1 MAEEIV
7 VDIEF
12 KTNVSKISKDLES
25 VKDALADTNESLE
38 DIAKSGKGTETA
50 LGKLGKGF
58 KGIGLAM
65 KGLGIGLVIEAFNF
79 LKEIIMQNQAVMDGI
94 AVATE
99 TLSVL
104 FNQVTSVVTDVFDA
118 VSKSSEGFEGLKK
131 VIGGLL
137 TIAVTPL
144 KLAFYGITL
153 AVQEGQLAWEQSFF
167 GDGDPETIK
176 TLNEK
181 ISETKDNLKEVAT
194 DVVDAGQQVVTSFG
208 EAVTEIGSVVSIA
221 TETAIEGVKEISVAT
236 AIETGKALADA
247 KKNEE
252 LLEVIRAKQQLQSQ
266 LDAELQRQIRD
277 DVEKTFEERIKA
289 NEELGRILDDQLAK
303 EQAVA
308 DEKVRIAKLE
318 LDTNEAS
325 VELQTA
331 YQQALLE
338 QIDIEERISGQRS
351 EQLTNTNALIQEQR
365 DALSELNLLGK
376 EERELELASLEQDM
390 QEKLRLAEKS
400 GQDIN
405 KVTEHFAK
413 LRNEIEFKYRMQN
426 VDNIA
431 QTINMASGLFAEG
444 TAMAKVTGV
453 AQATIDT
460 YKAVNMALAS
470 APPPFN
476 FIQAGLT
483 LATGIKNVKEIM
495 SIKTEKPAPVQAPSG
510 ESIPRGAEQP
520 SSVPDT
526 RTGGLSLAQQLSDNF
541 MQQQPVQAYV
551 VEQDVTNAQQI
562 NTMIS
567 QKATL

>member
-12 KTNVSKISKDLES
+12 KTNVKKISKDLES

-79 LKEIIMQNQAVMDGI
+79 LKEIIMQNQVVMDGI

-104 FNQVTSVVTDVFDA
+104 FNEVVSVVTDVFDA
-118 VSKSSEGFEGLKK
+118 VSKSTEGFEGLTAVGK
-131 VIGGLL
+131 GLL
-137 TIAVTPL
+137 DLVIEPL
-144 KLAFYGITL
+144 KLAFYGIQL
-153 AVQEGQLAWEQSFF
+153 GIQQAMLAWEDSFLGG
-167 GDGDPETIK
+167 GDEGKIK
-176 TLNEK
+176 QLTADIE
-181 ISETKDNLKEVAT
+181 ETKQALSDTTDNI
-194 DVVDAGQQVVTSFG
+194 VDAGKSIVSNFA
-208 EAVTEIGSVVSIA
+208 EAVTEVGSVVTIA

-277 DVEKTFEERIKA
+277 DVALTFEERIKA

-318 LDTNEAS
+318 LDTNETS
-325 VELQTA
+325 IELQTA

-365 DALSELNLLGK
+365 DALSELNLIGK
-376 EERELELASLEQDM
+376 EERELELASLEQDF
-390 QEKLRLAEKS
+390 QDKLRLAEKS

-470 APPPFN
+470 APPPLN

-495 SIKTEKPAPVQAPSG
+495 SVKTEKPAPVQAPSG

-526 RTGGLSLAQQLSDNF
+526 RTGGLSLAQQFSDNF

>member
-12 KTNVSKISKDLES
+12 KTNVKKISKDLES

-50 LGKLGKGF
+50 LGKIGKGF

-79 LKEIIMQNQAVMDGI
+79 LKEIIMQNQVVMDGI

-104 FNQVTSVVTDVFDA
+104 FNEVVSVVTDVFDA
-118 VSKSSEGFEGLKK
+118 VSKSTEGFEGLTAVGK
-131 VIGGLL
+131 GLL
-137 TIAVTPL
+137 DLVIEPL
-144 KLAFYGITL
+144 KLAFYGIQL
-153 AVQEGQLAWEQSFF
+153 GIQQAMLAWEDSFLGG
-167 GDGDPETIK
+167 GDEGKIK
-176 TLNEK
+176 QLTADIE
-181 ISETKDNLKEVAT
+181 ETKQALSDTTDNI
-194 DVVDAGQQVVTSFG
+194 VDAGKSIVSNFA
-208 EAVTEIGSVVSIA
+208 EAVTEVGSVVTIA

-277 DVEKTFEERIKA
+277 DVALTFEERIKA

-318 LDTNEAS
+318 LDTNETS
-325 VELQTA
+325 IELQTA

-365 DALSELNLLGK
+365 DALSELNLIGK
-376 EERELELASLEQDM
+376 EERELELASLEQDF
-390 QEKLRLAEKS
+390 QDKLRLAEKS

-470 APPPFN
+470 APPPLN

-495 SIKTEKPAPVQAPSG
+495 SVKTEKPAPVQAPSG

-526 RTGGLSLAQQLSDNF
+526 RTGGLSLAQQFSDNF